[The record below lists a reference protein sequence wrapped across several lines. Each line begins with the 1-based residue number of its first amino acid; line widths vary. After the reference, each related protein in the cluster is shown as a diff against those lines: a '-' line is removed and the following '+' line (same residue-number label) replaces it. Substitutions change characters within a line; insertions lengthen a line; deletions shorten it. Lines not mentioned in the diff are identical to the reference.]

1 MKRILLICLAALWLV
16 PGVAM
21 AHSKLES
28 AVPAQDASIAA
39 SPERI
44 ELTFNTKIEK
54 LSNLKVLNA
63 AGEEMDTEKAEVNGE
78 TMSGAVPSVLPN
90 GIYMVKWTI
99 IGADGH
105 SVEGNYTFTVDA
117 PAPTDSP
124 SPSPSPEASA
134 GADVNDSTNQ
144 NGENTT
150 VAVDK
155 EDANYTPAIIIG
167 AIIAAAALVLFLRR
181 RK

>member
-1 MKRILLICLAALWLV
+1 MKRILLICLAALWLM
-16 PGVAM
+16 PGVTM

-28 AVPAQDASIAA
+28 SVPGQDASIAA

-54 LSNLKVLNA
+54 LSNFKVLNA
-63 AGEEMDTEKAEVNGE
+63 AGDEMETERAEVNGE
-78 TMSGAVPSVLPN
+78 TMSGAVPAVLPN
-90 GIYMVKWTI
+90 GTYTVKWTI

-105 SVEGNYTFTVDA
+105 SVEGNYSFTVDA
-117 PAPTDSP
+117 PTPTESP
-124 SPSPSPEASA
+124 SPSHTPEASTEV
-134 GADVNDSTNQ
+134 DDSTNAS
-144 NGENTT
+144 GENG
-150 VAVDK
+150 AVTADK

-167 AIIAAAALVLFLRR
+167 AIIVAAALVLFLRR